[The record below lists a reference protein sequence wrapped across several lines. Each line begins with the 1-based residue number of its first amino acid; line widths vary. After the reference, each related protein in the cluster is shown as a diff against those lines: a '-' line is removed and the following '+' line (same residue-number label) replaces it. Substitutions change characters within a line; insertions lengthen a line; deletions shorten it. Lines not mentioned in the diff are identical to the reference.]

1 MAKDQ
6 VSLKFSSARSQL
18 VQRSGN
24 WKFQWLLFVRN
35 WICDNFLWKRGVDVI
50 MSCPQ
55 KSCVE
60 TIQCGKHPV
69 VSIPSRVPPLSNFNK
84 KFRSFCD
91 FRAKITMPLAPA
103 FFQDQSRSGCFNA
116 SDLWCHVYGTCL
128 CEISWMPSTWTPW
141 RPVPVLWR
149 PTRAHLPTKSCERWV
164 YRPKLGTIRKSPQ
177 GEVGSLIW
185 GWYLCVW
192 ILFQKRLECKN
203 LRKKAGSNVIGFTH
217 TNGMWQVPKLGEHST
232 KRNMIHTRKANFQTS
247 SSKESWILPLQFH
260 LLESVEGSNIFWCS
274 TGSL

>member
-35 WICDNFLWKRGVDVI
+35 WKCDNFLWKRCVDAI

-60 TIQCGKHPV
+60 TIQCGNHPV

-103 FFQDQSRSGCFNA
+103 FSVILPGPVKVWLLQCLGPMVPCLWDMSMRNIMNA
-116 SDLWCHVYGTCL
+116 L
-128 CEISWMPSTWTPW
+128 
-141 RPVPVLWR
+141 
-149 PTRAHLPTKSCERWV
+149 
-164 YRPKLGTIRKSPQ
+164 
-177 GEVGSLIW
+177 
-185 GWYLCVW
+185 
-192 ILFQKRLECKN
+192 N
-203 LRKKAGSNVIGFTH
+203 LDTV
-217 TNGMWQVPKLGEHST
+217 
-232 KRNMIHTRKANFQTS
+232 TS
-247 SSKESWILPLQFH
+247 SSGVVEAN
-260 LLESVEGSNIFWCS
+260 EGSPAHKVLWEMGLS
-274 TGSL
+274 TQTWNH